1 MFLSMLRQ
9 QFSIYFLVEKYGT
22 DGKMTFTNF
31 ELWWNSTYTTYNDD
45 ALSRIVEEVK
55 GEGMENSAHAALS
68 MEPIP
73 EGEVPLKSN
82 LAVSRS

>member
-1 MFLSMLRQ
+1 M
-9 QFSIYFLVEKYGT
+9 EKYGT

-55 GEGMENSAHAALS
+55 GEGGLASSSHAIS
-68 MEPIP
+68 MDPIP
-73 EGEVPLKSN
+73 ETGEAPLKPN
-82 LAVSRS
+82 LAMSRS